1 MTFKEEQRLEWQQSC
16 LDIRSVRKIRKLPRR
31 TNWSTNSRPCCES
44 ERANASMRGSRVEE
58 QGGSELQSFAKTPR
72 RVMVDARG
80 QSRMSKKV
88 GFSKRENGL

>member
-1 MTFKEEQRLEWQQSC
+1 
-16 LDIRSVRKIRKLPRR
+16 
-31 TNWSTNSRPCCES
+31 
-44 ERANASMRGSRVEE
+44 MRGSRVEE